1 MKKISLFL
9 LAALIAANVLAQS
22 DTTVVVLKPF
32 PLPHGPHPVPML
44 MPSAY
49 VTDDGIYV
57 EYPYFIDMT
66 LIVRKQDDEEIVET
80 EYFYT
85 TNYASI
91 TGLMPDD
98 YYLEVIIGDR
108 TFRGEFEIE

>member
-9 LAALIAANVLAQS
+9 LAALIAANALAQS

-32 PLPHGPHPVPML
+32 PLPHGPHPAPML
-44 MPSAY
+44 LPSAF
-49 VTDDGIYV
+49 VTGDGIYV
-57 EYPYFIDMT
+57 EYPYSIDMT
-66 LIVRKQDDEEIVET
+66 LIVRREDDEIVET
-80 EYFYT
+80 EYFYA

-91 TGLMPDD
+91 TGLVPDE

>member
-1 MKKISLFL
+1 VFLF
-9 LAALIAANVLAQS
+9 AALIAASALAQS
-22 DTTVVVLKPF
+22 DTTLVVLYPN
-32 PLPHGPHPVPML
+32 PYSQGHGHPVPML

-57 EYPYFIDMT
+57 EYPYSIDMT
-66 LIVRKQDDEEIVET
+66 LIVRREDDEIVET
-80 EYFYT
+80 EYFYA

-91 TGLMPDD
+91 TGLVPDE